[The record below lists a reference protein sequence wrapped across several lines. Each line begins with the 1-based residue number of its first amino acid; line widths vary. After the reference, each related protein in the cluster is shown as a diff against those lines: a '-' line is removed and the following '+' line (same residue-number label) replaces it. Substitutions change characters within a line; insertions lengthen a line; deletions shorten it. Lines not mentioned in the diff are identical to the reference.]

1 MRMIIIIKLNLK
13 YYKESIT
20 LILKILVM
28 DKVVLTESEQREVD
42 LITEEFKARG
52 GMSTEE
58 LISRL
63 DAIPFEEFMN
73 KLEKR
78 IETIKDDN
86 ICK

>member
-42 LITEEFKARG
+42 MITEEFKARG

-78 IETIKDDN
+78 IETI
-86 ICK
+86 

>member
-1 MRMIIIIKLNLK
+1 
-13 YYKESIT
+13 
-20 LILKILVM
+20 M

-58 LISRL
+58 LVSRL
-63 DAIPFEEFMN
+63 NAIPFEEFMN

-78 IETIKDDN
+78 IETI
-86 ICK
+86 

>member
-1 MRMIIIIKLNLK
+1 MDKIM
-13 YYKESIT
+13 KESI
-20 LILKILVM
+20 
-28 DKVVLTESEQREVD
+28 DKVVLNESEQRKVD

-63 DAIPFEEFMN
+63 NAIPFEEFMK

-78 IETIKDDN
+78 IETWTRNESTK
-86 ICK
+86 

>member
-1 MRMIIIIKLNLK
+1 
-13 YYKESIT
+13 
-20 LILKILVM
+20 M

-86 ICK
+86 ICKQYCNSKIR

>member
-1 MRMIIIIKLNLK
+1 MVFIVELK
-13 YYKESIT
+13 FIG
-20 LILKILVM
+20 M

-63 DAIPFEEFMN
+63 KAIPFEEFMN

-78 IETIKDDN
+78 IETI
-86 ICK
+86 

>member
-1 MRMIIIIKLNLK
+1 
-13 YYKESIT
+13 
-20 LILKILVM
+20 M
-28 DKVVLTESEQREVD
+28 DKVVLNESEQREID

-52 GMSTEE
+52 GMDDEE

-63 DAIPFEEFMN
+63 GAIPFEEFMN

-86 ICK
+86 ICKQ